1 MQLSISQTD
10 LVYASSPESFELEWE
25 DFPHDP
31 IFTDNERVS
40 NYFMKM
46 YNMRTE
52 WALAFRNQMLTR
64 GQTTNSIAE
73 AAFRKLKDL
82 ALRRQKCYNVV
93 QLADVLVNVLPKLYQ
108 TKILNALHKPHSFVP
123 QQIKKAMEK
132 ATLISKD
139 DIVQLN
145 NDIFHVKSQTTSDV
159 YIVNMDIGACS
170 CPIGHCGSVCK
181 HQLSVFQFYNK
192 SHYNLPVTSQ
202 EHCLLFLEIATGG
215 RNVPDGWFVHLNA
228 SSTSATFS
236 PEYQHHATEIAETDA
251 SSGSRPKI
259 PSDPTLNLV
268 TLEDLTA
275 TWHKVSDDILR
286 RVKQDPDT
294 LLQPFEQYMKNYE
307 SCQTQTALA
316 TALALFN
323 KQSHVTGQGRY
334 IKVQPTALARR
345 KYVISGARS
354 SQGRHPSKVC
364 LKRKEEEE
372 CASVLPRTKRP
383 RLLHSLKT
391 CNKKNTPIGH

>member
-25 DFPHDP
+25 DFLNDP

-52 WALAFRNQMLTR
+52 WAMAFSNQMLTR

-108 TKILNALHKPHSFVP
+108 TKILNALHKPIALFPNRS
-123 QQIKKAMEK
+123 KKQWRKLLLFQRMI
-132 ATLISKD
+132 LFS
-139 DIVQLN
+139 L

-181 HQLSVFQFYNK
+181 HQLAVFQFYNK
-192 SHYNLPVTSQ
+192 SHHNLPVTSQ

-259 PSDPTLNLV
+259 P
-268 TLEDLTA
+268 
-275 TWHKVSDDILR
+275 W
-286 RVKQDPDT
+286 
-294 LLQPFEQYMKNYE
+294 LL
-307 SCQTQTALA
+307 
-316 TALALFN
+316 
-323 KQSHVTGQGRY
+323 
-334 IKVQPTALARR
+334 
-345 KYVISGARS
+345 
-354 SQGRHPSKVC
+354 
-364 LKRKEEEE
+364 
-372 CASVLPRTKRP
+372 
-383 RLLHSLKT
+383 
-391 CNKKNTPIGH
+391 